1 MKLTSPAIQQRDQAG
16 TTKYMAGGL
25 KTITTTRSQCN
36 ILRLMVTNA
45 DTLEYT
51 GVQLFASCGH
61 QIFEATR
68 ELTKEFRA
76 AAHPSKGCHGAI
88 GGYLP
93 VSFWPNRLLR
103 LEKVDRRLLCEIQ
116 PAARKVDLPPEV
128 LSIEAAR
135 RHVAALPGL
144 RELMEGAEPAVPE
157 LDFGC
162 KRDADYQGP
171 AEPGQCAPCPG
182 GQTLRVTF
190 KAAAQATAFEA
201 AIRALPSAA
210 AAGVAVLTDEVCHV
224 LYNYDALKLFAS
236 GLDPAA
242 TVGGVL
248 FLATGVAQT
257 KWLLFGQF
265 AVPPT
270 PLVPHSLF

>member
-1 MKLTSPAIQQRDQAG
+1 VKLTSPAIQQRDQAG

-171 AEPGQCAPCPG
+171 AEQ
-182 GQTLRVTF
+182 
-190 KAAAQATAFEA
+190 
-201 AIRALPSAA
+201 
-210 AAGVAVLTDEVCHV
+210 
-224 LYNYDALKLFAS
+224 
-236 GLDPAA
+236 
-242 TVGGVL
+242 
-248 FLATGVAQT
+248 
-257 KWLLFGQF
+257 
-265 AVPPT
+265 
-270 PLVPHSLF
+270 

>member
-51 GVQLFASCGH
+51 GVQLFASCSH

-103 LEKVDRRLLCEIQ
+103 LEKVERRLLCEIQ
-116 PAARKVDLPPEV
+116 PAARKPQGGPAAHV

-162 KRDADYQGP
+162 KREADYQGP
-171 AEPGQCAPCPG
+171 AKPGQCAPCPG

-190 KAAAQATAFEA
+190 KVVAHATAFEA

-210 AAGVAVLTDEVCHV
+210 AAGVVVLTRRGEH
-224 LYNYDALKLFAS
+224 
-236 GLDPAA
+236 
-242 TVGGVL
+242 
-248 FLATGVAQT
+248 AQQQLRGPRHRIT
-257 KWLLFGQF
+257 
-265 AVPPT
+265 
-270 PLVPHSLF
+270 HRD